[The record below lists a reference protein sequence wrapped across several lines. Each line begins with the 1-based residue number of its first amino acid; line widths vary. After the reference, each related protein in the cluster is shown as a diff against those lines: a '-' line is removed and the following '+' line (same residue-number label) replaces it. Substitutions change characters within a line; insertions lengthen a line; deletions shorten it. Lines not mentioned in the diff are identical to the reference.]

1 MTNDFQ
7 KQQALAGLEQLATLV
22 RAQSWRQ
29 DGTPSLPPTQS
40 AVLRM
45 LEGAAAP
52 LRAAQ
57 IAERLGISAASLS
70 DSLKALET
78 KCWLLRTADPADKR
92 ASLLNVTDAGRE
104 IVARLNDPQQGMAAL
119 MNGLSE
125 QDVGAFLRVTQLLVH
140 EAQQKG
146 LATGSRTCLGC
157 RFFRPGEG
165 NQPGKPHFCAFVQ
178 QPFGDPELR
187 VDCAEQQPAD
197 EQYAEESLLRFRQ
210 LNSH

>member
-1 MTNDFQ
+1 MTTDFK
-7 KQQALAGLEQLATLV
+7 KQQAVAGLEQLATLV

-45 LEGAAAP
+45 LDGAAVP
-52 LRAAQ
+52 LRATQ

-70 DSLKALET
+70 DSLKALDA
-78 KCWLLRTADPADKR
+78 KGWLIRTADPADKR
-92 ASLLNVTDAGRE
+92 ASLLEVTEAGRE
-104 IVARLNDPQQGMAAL
+104 IVTRLNDPQQGIAAL
-119 MNGLSE
+119 INGLNE
-125 QDVGAFLRVTQLLVH
+125 QDVGALLRVTQLLVH

-146 LATGSRTCLGC
+146 LATGPRTCLGC

-178 QPFGDPELR
+178 QPFGDSELR

-197 EQYAEESLLRFRQ
+197 EQYAGESVLRFRQ
-210 LNSH
+210 MNSQ